1 MARSPLWATVP
12 AVVALGAAVTRWF
25 QQGSGNVYTATTKRF
40 YVPDPDLGW
49 RVAPGGPFWIGLELV
64 ALITA
69 IGVAVAA
76 AALVVR
82 RVERRRGRVSWARA
96 GLWLV
101 AAVTLA
107 APAWAFA
114 SGLGP
119 ARGREV
125 LPDGAS
131 AAAPTGGFEGTLDAP
146 AGRYEVVAHAGTAV
160 TARIEAGEERFEA
173 RFARGLA
180 GAWTGDPGDLTRAG
194 DAEISV
200 EVAAIDTG
208 IALRTQHA
216 RDEYLHA
223 GRFPRITLRLGP
235 LVATRQD
242 GPRQVAF
249 RSAGTLAFMGE
260 EHAVEIT
267 GNLRATDAAARER
280 LALPA
285 DRASLLVDASFTIT
299 VGGTALRADRDSFDS
314 DRIPVHVSLVLLRSS
329 S

>member
-1 MARSPLWATVP
+1 MHPLWAAAP
-12 AVVALGAAVTRWF
+12 AAVALLAAVARWLV
-25 QQGSGNVYTATTKRF
+25 QGSGNVYTATEKRF

-64 ALITA
+64 ALLGA
-69 IGVAVAA
+69 VVVGVAI

-82 RVERRRGRVSWARA
+82 RWERRRGTVRWARA
-96 GLWLV
+96 GLWVV

-119 ARGREV
+119 ARGREA
-125 LPDGAS
+125 LPDGAT
-131 AAAPTGGFEGTLDAP
+131 AAAPTTGLEGSLDLP
-146 AGRYEVVAHAGTAV
+146 AGRYDVVAHAGTAI
-160 TARIEAGEERFEA
+160 TAKVEAGEEKFEA
-173 RFARGLA
+173 RFARGIT
-180 GAWTGDPGDLTRAG
+180 GAWTADPRDLSKPG
-194 DAEISV
+194 QAEISV
-200 EVAAIDTG
+200 DVAGVDTG

-223 GRFPRITLRLGP
+223 ARFPRITLRLGA

-260 EHAVEIT
+260 ELAVEIT
-267 GNLRATDAAARER
+267 GNLRATDAAARAR
-280 LALPA
+280 LGLPA
-285 DRASLLVDASFTIT
+285 EAAAVLVDADLVIT
-299 VGGTALRADRDSFDS
+299 VSGTALRADRDSFDS
-314 DRIPVHVSLVLLRSS
+314 DRIPIHVSLVLLRSNA
-329 S
+329 